1 MVINVPSA
9 ELGVERN
16 LQALALRC
24 LTISDPDAKCAL
36 TARIGKAWRAGALT
50 LEGPP
55 PVVPIS
61 VPGRPLRPELVAPG
75 KVARRGYGKPDERA
89 ALLHALAHIEFNAVN
104 LGLDAVFRFR
114 GLPVAYYGDWVQVAE
129 DEAKHFLLLRERLR
143 EHGHEY
149 GDFDAHNGLWE
160 MALNTADD
168 LIARMAL
175 VPRVLEARSLDV
187 VPGIVRKLRSAG
199 DGDSAEVLELIERE
213 EVAHVAAG
221 SRWFRFACER
231 EGRDPAATFRALIEQ
246 HMKGRIK
253 GPFQYEARRAA
264 GFDDDEITLLE
275 ELGG

>member
-1 MVINVPSA
+1 MALYQVPLDRGTLPSDA
-9 ELGVERN
+9 ARLT
-16 LQALALRC
+16 QAV
-24 LTISDPDAKCAL
+24 T
-36 TARIGKAWRAGALT
+36 
-50 LEGPP
+50 
-55 PVVPIS
+55 
-61 VPGRPLRPELVAPG
+61 
-75 KVARRGYGKPDERA
+75 RA
-89 ALLHALAHIEFNAVN
+89 A
-104 LGLDAVFRFR
+104 
-114 GLPVAYYGDWVQVAE
+114 Y
-129 DEAKHFLLLRERLR
+129 
-143 EHGHEY
+143 
-149 GDFDAHNGLWE
+149 
-160 MALNTADD
+160 
-168 LIARMAL
+168 ARMAL